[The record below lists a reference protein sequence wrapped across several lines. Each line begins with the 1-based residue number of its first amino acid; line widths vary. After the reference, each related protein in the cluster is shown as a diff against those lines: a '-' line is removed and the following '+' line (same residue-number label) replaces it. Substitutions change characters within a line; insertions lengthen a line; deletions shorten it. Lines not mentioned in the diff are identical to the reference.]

1 MEPGVQTWEADRP
14 ESTVGL
20 PDMSVTISSLLL
32 RSGRNMMS
40 GWDGLIEKSWG
51 RMADA
56 QGKMHTLNSYHE
68 WS

>member
-1 MEPGVQTWEADRP
+1 
-14 ESTVGL
+14 
-20 PDMSVTISSLLL
+20 MSVTIYSLLL

-40 GWDGLIEKSWG
+40 GSDGLIEKSWG

-68 WS
+68 LS